1 MAAKNS
7 QSMRS
12 GSKVGQSGKSWR
24 ALVKYWGLVN
34 RVCAVMPVPTM
45 SMVSQMG
52 LMM

>member
-1 MAAKNS
+1 MAAKKS
-7 QSMRS
+7 QSIRS

-24 ALVKYWGLVN
+24 ALVKYWGLVK